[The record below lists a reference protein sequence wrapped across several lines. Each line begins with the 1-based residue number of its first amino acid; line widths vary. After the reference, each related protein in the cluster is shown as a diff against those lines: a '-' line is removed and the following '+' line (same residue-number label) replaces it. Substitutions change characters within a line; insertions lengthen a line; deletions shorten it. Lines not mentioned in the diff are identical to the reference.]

1 MVTQRSTGWV
11 CTYPVGIK
19 QGHGK
24 HTLGMAIVRGE
35 VDCLEEA
42 KAAPIG
48 RKRKQG
54 RPSRVAGPLARDD
67 GH

>member
-1 MVTQRSTGWV
+1 MVTQRSIGWV
-11 CTYPVGIK
+11 CTSLVGIK
-19 QGHGK
+19 YGHCK

-48 RKRKQG
+48 RKRKRDAQVEWQG
-54 RPSRVAGPLARDD
+54 RL
-67 GH
+67 